1 MAHPFTRSP
10 LVAGIVCA
18 TVVHYIKNQK
28 IHKMD
33 IEIRLLTKDLKD
45 DYLFFFDN
53 IIFQENPDRSKCYC
67 YDYHFLGEVAT
78 CTREM
83 SRSAVINLINE
94 NKLTGYLVFDND
106 IPIGWCNANNR
117 LNYQRLLRDFDLIDN
132 PDDKVCSI
140 VCFLI
145 HPDYRRQGIA
155 QNILEKIIKDYSNKD
170 FDYIEAYPRKG
181 ELSSE
186 GNFKGPLELYKRFDF
201 KINKEYDDY
210 YVMRRSIK

>member
-1 MAHPFTRSP
+1 
-10 LVAGIVCA
+10 
-18 TVVHYIKNQK
+18 
-28 IHKMD
+28 MD
-33 IEIRLLTKDLKD
+33 IEIRPLTKDLKD
-45 DYLFFFDN
+45 DYLLFFDN
-53 IIFQENPDRSKCYC
+53 IVFVENPDRSKCYC
-67 YDYHFLGEVAT
+67 YDYHFLGDVAT
-78 CTREM
+78 CTREI

-106 IPIGWCNANNR
+106 KPIGWCNANNR
-117 LNYQRLLRDFDLIDN
+117 LNYQRLLRDYDLIDS

-155 QNILEKIIKDYSNKD
+155 QKILEKIIKDYSNKD

-201 KINKEYDDY
+201 KINKEYEDY
-210 YVMRRSIK
+210 YVVRKKIK

>member
-1 MAHPFTRSP
+1 
-10 LVAGIVCA
+10 
-18 TVVHYIKNQK
+18 
-28 IHKMD
+28 MD
-33 IEIRLLTKDLKD
+33 IAIRPLTKYLKD

-53 IIFQENPDRSKCYC
+53 MIFKENPEWSICYC
-67 YDYHFLGEVAT
+67 YDYHFTGDVAK
-78 CTREM
+78 CTRE
-83 SRSAVINLINE
+83 SNRSAVINLINE
-94 NKLTGYLVFDND
+94 NKLTGYLVFEND
-106 IPIGWCNANNR
+106 KPIGWCNANNR
-117 LNYQRLLRDFDLIDN
+117 LNYQRLLRDYDLIDS

-155 QNILEKIIKDYSNKD
+155 QKILEKIIKDYSNKD

-201 KINKEYDDY
+201 KINKEYEDY
-210 YVMRRSIK
+210 YVVRKKIK